1 MSNSPLRA
9 RRRKV
14 PCTSNDAI
22 PWFSSREDSSIWKH
36 PKSRYWTACFRDVT
50 GHQRRA
56 STKETNKKRAQRI
69 ADEYE
74 KASPSKRTLK
84 QGQTVLDRLHEELS
98 GARIVRTTVRLRVA
112 SWLETKK
119 PETARAT
126 LYFYRNLGKFL
137 DFLGP
142 RADQAITEVTKQDVV
157 AFRNR
162 ISPQVSA
169 KTTNHDLR
177 AIKSFF
183 KSAREDDV
191 IPEDPAALVKGVQ
204 KEVAAAKK
212 RHSRSTS
219 FVLF

>member
-1 MSNSPLRA
+1 MA
-9 RRRKV
+9 
-14 PCTSNDAI
+14 
-22 PWFSSREDSSIWKH
+22 SIWKH

-126 LYFYRNLGKFL
+126 LYF
-137 DFLGP
+137 
-142 RADQAITEVTKQDVV
+142 
-157 AFRNR
+157 
-162 ISPQVSA
+162 
-169 KTTNHDLR
+169 
-177 AIKSFF
+177 
-183 KSAREDDV
+183 
-191 IPEDPAALVKGVQ
+191 
-204 KEVAAAKK
+204 
-212 RHSRSTS
+212 
-219 FVLF
+219 